1 MTPWHAGIAL
11 SPPASN
17 TPPTTRKHALA
28 ATTFAPA
35 VAGQNLPRCASKT
48 EEQGMNEQLQSIVD
62 RIERLESD
70 KAEIASD
77 IKDVYAEAKAGGY
90 DTKVLRE
97 VIRIRKQDKAKRA
110 EFEAVLE
117 LYREAL
123 GDLKDTPLGEAA
135 VRGFGAIG
143 GMQGALA

>member
-1 MTPWHAGIAL
+1 
-11 SPPASN
+11 
-17 TPPTTRKHALA
+17 
-28 ATTFAPA
+28 
-35 VAGQNLPRCASKT
+35 
-48 EEQGMNEQLQSIVD
+48 MNEQLQSIVD

-135 VRGFGAIG
+135 VRGFGNRVA
-143 GMQGALA
+143 A